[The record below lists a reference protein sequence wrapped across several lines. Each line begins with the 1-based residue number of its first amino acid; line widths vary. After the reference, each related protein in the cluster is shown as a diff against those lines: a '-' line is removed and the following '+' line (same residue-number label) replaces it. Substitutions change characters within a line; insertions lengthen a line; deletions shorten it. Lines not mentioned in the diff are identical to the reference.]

1 MSVETAANINTIFLE
16 MAPHFVHRIEEDEPC
31 RIPPRFLSSITPYR
45 RLKTLGSPAAR
56 GLPSS
61 RFESET
67 WGKRNEGSMHVD
79 ENGEETALTCMSEWV
94 LNQR

>member
-1 MSVETAANINTIFLE
+1 MPVFGEGAA
-16 MAPHFVHRIEEDEPC
+16 HFVRCIEEDGLDLSC
-31 RIPPRFLSSITPYR
+31 RSAVPQLKAPYR
-45 RLKTLGSPAAR
+45 RLEALGSPASR

-67 WGKRNEGSMHVD
+67 WEKETMGSMHVD
-79 ENGEETALTCMSEWV
+79 ENGEETALTCTSEWV